1 MKLFILGSILV
12 ASALAFA
19 DDSAAYDAATTTCN
33 ALKAALLELDQGS
46 ITLTNKDSGTEHYSK
61 AASDTACDN
70 GQEYRPAYTA
80 ASDKDSC
87 YLGFTCVWAY
97 PGF

>member
-1 MKLFILGSILV
+1 MKLLIFGSILV

-33 ALKAALLELDQGS
+33 ALKATLLDQGS
-46 ITLTNKDSGTEHYSK
+46 ITLTNKDGGTEYYSK
-61 AASDTACDN
+61 AASDTACN
-70 GQEYRPAYTA
+70 IGYEYRPAYTA